1 MLCSSEGSGDVPA
14 RENAATGPSLRAAEV
29 TLLVGIFIGGGST
42 RMGRTKGLLAAPP
55 DPRSGPERCAE
66 DPSVPGEDSRNLGEA
81 CASASASG
89 SAGSR
94 GRGEGETIVERTF
107 RIVQAALPT
116 ASVVLVGDRDEFD
129 GICLERI
136 RDAQPNTG
144 PLGGLVGLLRSAEE
158 RGVSHVLALGS
169 DFPYLTESLLTRLAT
184 TQSKAAVLAPFLD
197 NRYQPLVA
205 RYAVTTLGHFEACL
219 EATSYGLQRP
229 LRELDAAMLE
239 LEAADP
245 EALVDW
251 DTPEDVLRGR
261 SGDG

>member
-1 MLCSSEGSGDVPA
+1 M
-14 RENAATGPSLRAAEV
+14 

-42 RMGRTKGLLAAPP
+42 RMGRTKGLLVAPP
-55 DPRSGPERCAE
+55 ATQ
-66 DPSVPGEDSRNLGEA
+66 
-81 CASASASG
+81 G
-89 SAGSR
+89 SAAEPRGDSSRSSAPSWHWGSR
-94 GRGEGETIVERTF
+94 EGETIVERTF
-107 RIVQAALPT
+107 RIVQSALP
-116 ASVVLVGDRDEFD
+116 AVPVVLVGDRDEFD
-129 GICLERI
+129 GLCLERI

-144 PLGGLVGLLRSAEE
+144 PLGGLVGLLRSAKE
-158 RGVSHVLALGS
+158 RGVSHILALGS
-169 DFPYLTESLLTRLAT
+169 DFPYLTESLLVRLAT
-184 TQSKAAVLAPFLD
+184 TQSNAAVLAPFLD

-229 LRELDAAMLE
+229 LRELDAAMFE
-239 LEAADP
+239 LEAVDP